1 MEAIATG
8 PGASGLRHYPI
19 ALLPGEGRALM
30 PCLSGLNMLFW
41 REISCPLLPELS
53 FPELTAAS
61 AFSFDTGSR
70 GHGLQHETRQFCSV
84 RQQLWADTRAPFC
97 LGPFLGWRE
106 LTGVQERPRS
116 LSTGLFVW
124 RTVGRAHPS
133 TRGFLFDFLALTSE
147 ASVLGEA
154 VDRGPGP
161 GHWGLSEEI
170 LGLLFTPEEAR

>member
-1 MEAIATG
+1 MLGPAGGFQILFQNSGWAGWVIMEAIATG

-84 RQQLWADTRAPFC
+84 RQQLWADTWAPFC
-97 LGPFLGWRE
+97 LGPFLGWP
-106 LTGVQERPRS
+106 GVRR
-116 LSTGLFVW
+116 GLVLFQ
-124 RTVGRAHPS
+124 
-133 TRGFLFDFLALTSE
+133 RGFLF
-147 ASVLGEA
+147 GEL
-154 VDRGPGP
+154 
-161 GHWGLSEEI
+161 WEELI
-170 LGLLFTPEEAR
+170 PPQGAFSSIFWH